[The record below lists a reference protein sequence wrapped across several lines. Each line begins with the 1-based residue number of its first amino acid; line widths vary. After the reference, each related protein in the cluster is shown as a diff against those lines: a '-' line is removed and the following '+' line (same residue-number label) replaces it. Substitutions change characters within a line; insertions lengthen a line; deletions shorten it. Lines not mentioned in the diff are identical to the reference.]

1 MRFEFIRENCATWP
15 IRLMCRVLEV
25 SASGYYAWRKR
36 PESPRKQANRKL
48 LGDVQRLH
56 RLHRGRYGSPRIHA
70 ALREEGIVVS
80 PGRVA
85 RLMRRHGLRALAGRK
100 FKPCTTDSRH
110 DLAIAPNLLEQ
121 EFVATAPNQI
131 WLTDITYIPTDEGW
145 LYLAAVLDMATRK
158 IVGWSM
164 RSHMRTELP
173 LAALMMAAQRQRPG
187 EGLIHHSDRGSQY
200 AAADYR
206 KYIASIKA
214 VASMSKTACCYDNA
228 PMESFFHSL
237 KVELVHQQ
245 KWATRED
252 AKRDLFQYIEGYYNR
267 VRIHSALGYKT
278 PEQAERSMA

>member
-267 VRIHSALGYKT
+267 ARIHSALGYKT